1 MQMMMG
7 HEEAFLP
14 GNVLLNLSLP
24 DLIRQ
29 SIFFERPFAKKDG
42 YAGQAR
48 V

>member
-1 MQMMMG
+1 
-7 HEEAFLP
+7 
-14 GNVLLNLSLP
+14 VSLP

-29 SIFFERPFAKKDG
+29 CLFSEMGFAKKGG